1 MSYANTFEWV
11 IGIVNAEDKYLTA
24 ERYGNK
30 INAGG
35 LALRQKQ
42 KWTVEFNDDESVFI
56 RSYVGS
62 YISVDRLGTVTCET
76 RERGEDE
83 KFMLEYA
90 ADGSARWAFRSRK
103 YKYFL
108 AGTGEGINCLA
119 KRASD
124 EDLSLWYTPFAMH
137 PQVTIFSMLGK
148 KFAIADSNHI
158 SLAGIKAWGPRALFT
173 MEFTRGKYRFKTS
186 DNRYLSKTGSL
197 VSTQDEGTLFG
208 MEIHLSED
216 KRLKGLAFK
225 DNDGRYLSATGPSG
239 TLRTNYKVLRKEE
252 FFRLEE
258 CHPQV
263 IIVGNGGKTAS
274 VGMEVMLKIIRVPT
288 QSEIFQVSILCNL
301 INKCGFNFEWL

>member
-76 RERGEDE
+76 RERGDDE

-103 YKYFL
+103 HKYFL

-197 VSTQDEGTLFG
+197 VSTQDEDTLFG

-263 IIVGNGGKTAS
+263 SIVGNGGKTAS

-301 INKCGFNFEWL
+301 INKCGFNFDWL